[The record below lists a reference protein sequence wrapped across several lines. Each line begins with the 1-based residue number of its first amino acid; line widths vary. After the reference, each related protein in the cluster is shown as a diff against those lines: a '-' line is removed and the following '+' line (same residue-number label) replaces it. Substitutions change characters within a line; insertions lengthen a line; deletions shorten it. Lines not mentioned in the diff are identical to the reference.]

1 MDAEVRSSHVGSIAR
16 FRADSVFN
24 TSCRLWVWA
33 DVAETR
39 MTCGSLNLVSE
50 RNHNPGE
57 EIPTSSWPGPTA
69 GTETA
74 DGSIASKNTGEKIME
89 GWGS

>member
-16 FRADSVFN
+16 FRVDSVFN

-57 EIPTSSWPGPTA
+57 EIPTSSWPACG
-69 GTETA
+69 
-74 DGSIASKNTGEKIME
+74 N
-89 GWGS
+89 